1 MPRSVTRVV
10 RRGDTFYLRMAV
22 PDRLVGRVGQRE
34 VKVSL
39 RTSSPMDARLRGRA
53 LSNAIDILF
62 ESLPHMP
69 QLTTAQIRDRIRAY
83 FQESLNKSLELSYDL
98 PVDPQIDV
106 SFEINSLKDTVEELR
121 GKLAARSFS
130 ATVISDAKALLASLD
145 VPPSPANADALSEAA
160 IGVMR
165 AKIERARIL
174 AAMLSA
180 DYAATAPIDPMFAGM
195 EPTGLP
201 RRRSTASAFR
211 SCPRQRAE
219 RNEPRNGPRRKQ
231 ASVGPKTDCSRT
243 TGALLF
249 ARLVICSPAH
259 CRRRHRSARCPAPVA
274 DPDLPHNIC
283 LH

>member
-1 MPRSVTRVV
+1 
-10 RRGDTFYLRMAV
+10 
-22 PDRLVGRVGQRE
+22 
-34 VKVSL
+34 
-39 RTSSPMDARLRGRA
+39 MDARLRGRA

-83 FQESLNKSLELSYDL
+83 FQEGLNKSLELSYDL

-180 DYAATAPIDPMFAGM
+180 DYAATAPIRWNGADRFAAPALNCFRLSILSAPESGAKRAT
-195 EPTGLP
+195 ERTQEETGV
-201 RRRSTASAFR
+201 RWT
-211 SCPRQRAE
+211 Q
-219 RNEPRNGPRRKQ
+219 NG
-231 ASVGPKTDCSRT
+231 
-243 TGALLF
+243 LF
-249 ARLVICSPAH
+249 ADDWRLVICSPAH